1 MGPRRT
7 RNPVHPGVVA
17 STQTTRVAAGAG
29 TSDAV
34 ASGMGSCAQRP
45 VPSCSAGVMDAG
57 ASGAQSWLAGAA
69 VTPSV
74 VHAGAGAAVPGLPA
88 VTPSGVVVAVARDQV
103 AVLVDAVGVLLEV
116 RHILTRSDTV
126 WFDLVRALSTE
137 LPTRF
142 GCDGTG
148 HRGRREFY

>member
-7 RNPVHPGVVA
+7 RA
-17 STQTTRVAAGAG
+17 SRCGGQHQTTRVAAGAG

-34 ASGMGSCAQRP
+34 ASGMGSCGQRP
-45 VPSCSAGVMDAG
+45 VPSCSAG